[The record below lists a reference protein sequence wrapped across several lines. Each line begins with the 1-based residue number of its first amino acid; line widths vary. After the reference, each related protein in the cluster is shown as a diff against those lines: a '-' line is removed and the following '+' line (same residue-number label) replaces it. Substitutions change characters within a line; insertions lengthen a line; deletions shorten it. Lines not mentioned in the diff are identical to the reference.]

1 MKRYMVYA
9 VAIIFSLTAAAV
21 AYGEDYD
28 EDTGRSRGG
37 SGSNVLGSTVMGGLL
52 GAGLGAAIGSGSGH
66 AGQGAAIGAGV
77 GALGGALM
85 GASKDSQERESREPP
100 PSDYRQ
106 PSKAAT
112 SVPQGSTIKKR
123 VIREYDADGNVISE
137 KEVSN

>member
-1 MKRYMVYA
+1 MKKCMVYA
-9 VAIIFSLTAAAV
+9 VVIIFGLTAAAV

-85 GASKDSQERESREPP
+85 GANKDAQDRQYDEPP
-100 PSDYRQ
+100 PSDYKQ
-106 PSKAAT
+106 PRKTETPVPEGSK
-112 SVPQGSTIKKR
+112 IKKR